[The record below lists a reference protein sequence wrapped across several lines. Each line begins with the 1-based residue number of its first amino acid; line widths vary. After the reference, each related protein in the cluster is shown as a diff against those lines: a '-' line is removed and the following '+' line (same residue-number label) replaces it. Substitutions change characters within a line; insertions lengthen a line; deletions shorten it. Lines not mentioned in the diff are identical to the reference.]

1 MKNTLKSQIIKNK
14 KQRLLREVSGFEELV
29 PFSDKVAELIH
40 TTSPVLKISKEYKN
54 RSIF

>member
-1 MKNTLKSQIIKNK
+1 MKNTLNSKILKNK
-14 KQRLLREVSGFEELV
+14 KQKLVREVSGFEELV

-40 TTSPVLKISKEYKN
+40 TTSPVFKISKEYKN